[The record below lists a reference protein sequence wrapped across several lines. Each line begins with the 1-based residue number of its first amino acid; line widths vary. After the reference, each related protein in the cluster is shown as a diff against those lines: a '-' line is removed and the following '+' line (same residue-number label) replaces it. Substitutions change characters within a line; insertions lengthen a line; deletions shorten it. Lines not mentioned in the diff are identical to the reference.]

1 MVAFVAE
8 LVLCAMHM
16 SRALIAPALETM
28 YCAIM
33 LIDFVSLYVLF
44 EPLKTM

>member
-8 LVLCAMHM
+8 LVLCAMRM
-16 SRALIAPALETM
+16 SRAIMETM
-28 YCAIM
+28 CCAIM